1 MTGGMQT
8 AELMAED
15 IVGYRPVTNL
25 YLCSDDQCLLVMVP
39 SPPTDIAGSF
49 GFGSFTLSED
59 PEPVA
64 VFLADVDGV
73 VLDADGDPSNGMTPL
88 ELFYDVATHAQALAR
103 VGYTLVEDTP

>member
-1 MTGGMQT
+1 MTEGRT
-8 AELMAED
+8 AELMGDD

-25 YLCSDDQCLLVMVP
+25 YLCSDGRCLLVTVP
-39 SPPTDIAGSF
+39 TPMAAPPSF
-49 GFGSFTLSED
+49 GFGSFTRSSE

-73 VLDADGDPSNGMTPL
+73 VLDADGDPANGMTPL
-88 ELFYDVATHAQALAR
+88 ALFDDVATHAEALAR